1 MSHRS
6 TAVRVRAV
14 FAALALFALPAALHA
29 QVSPIDDLIKTA
41 VDAFN
46 DLQYARADS
55 IARSVLS
62 ITTISAA
69 QRTRAQL
76 VIVAAAFPEEAGAQK
91 REVALSMLKLMVRS
105 NLTLRIPQEL
115 TWAGLDALVE
125 EAKRLTFVLDVTAES
140 PQTAVGP
147 EGTAKIS
154 LRSNKAGVFRVVIA
168 PAAGGAAV
176 VLDSVG
182 PVAAGE
188 ITFRTMRNER
198 PIFST
203 GTYNVTVIGVDP
215 VNKDSVTVQR
225 TMRVDAPALTFL
237 TVPTKMDSTKLLPE
251 RAGRMGNKAIFP
263 AIVVGGAAFVFSSVL
278 RGEGD
283 IATKVSGDAKGIAIG
298 GALAASAIFAGFRDR
313 GRLIPANIAANRA
326 TGEAFQRS
334 IVDAQAENRRRIA
347 EYKTVLTL
355 EEAR

>member
-1 MSHRS
+1 MNR
-6 TAVRVRAV
+6 RVMRGCARV
-14 FAALALFALPAALHA
+14 ICVALALLAAPASARA
-29 QVSPIDDLIKTA
+29 QVSPIDDLLKRAT
-41 VDAFN
+41 DAFN

-55 IARSVLS
+55 IARQVMS
-62 ITTISAA
+62 ISTISAA
-69 QRTRAQL
+69 QRSRAQM
-76 VIVAAAFPEEAGAQK
+76 VIVAAAYPEEAGAQ
-91 REVALSMLKLMVRS
+91 RRDVALAMLRLMVRS
-105 NLTLRIPQEL
+105 DLTLKLPPEL

-125 EAKRLTFVLDVTAES
+125 EAKRLTFVLDVSAE
-140 PQTAVGP
+140 PTQTAVGP

-154 LRSNKAGVFRVVIA
+154 LRSNKSALFRVVIA
-168 PAAGGAAV
+168 PAAGGSAAV
-176 VLDSVG
+176 FDSVG
-182 PVAAGE
+182 PATAGD
-188 ITFRTMRNER
+188 IPFRTMRNER

-283 IATKVSGDAKGIAIG
+283 IATKVSGDPKGIAIG

-326 TGEAFQRS
+326 TGDAFQKS